1 MPALFW
7 IDVAGLAACAL
18 GSLTLGLF
26 VLSLGPGRIIN
37 RWFVAFA
44 LANAAWVFFTLLLR
58 LSLWLN
64 LWDPQLLLELA
75 TLALCLAGPT
85 LLLFAR
91 RYTRSDARFLD
102 AAAGA
107 SLAVT
112 AVLAVPLFQH
122 RLIHSVGLAS
132 SGVTVAVVTPY
143 AAVAAA
149 APLLPIVL
157 AAAVFWRHRAQT
169 GERYLAASAAAFAA
183 GFVVGGVLQVP
194 FPVLSMTN
202 AVSVLLVGY
211 AIVRRQLMNPLREL
225 TEDLERKVA
234 ERSRQ
239 LEDAY
244 REVEK
249 RVEERTAQLQR
260 EIAERRNAEEVL
272 RESEEKFR
280 NLAEQ
285 SPNMIFINA
294 GGRVV
299 YANRRCEEVM
309 GYSRAEFYS
318 PRFDFFVLIAPESLD
333 VVRNAYARHTQDQE
347 VPPYEYAL
355 LTKEGRRIEVLN
367 ASKVIRYGG
376 QAAILGVIAE
386 IGARKRTERLLAGL
400 NEVALGMTRAMT
412 PEEGLEQATGRL
424 ASLGFFAC
432 VYLVSDERGSLEL
445 RSYAGQSSEDPPY
458 KPAAELALTSRTLAV
473 RIMEEKR
480 ALAVAADEVPE
491 LSPPRMGGVVL
502 APLVVEHEAVGLLS
516 VASPDISDE
525 DVPTV
530 TAYANLVAASW
541 RKTRL
546 MKELGESLEQ
556 LQRTQAQLVQSQ
568 KMEAIGRLAGGLAH
582 DFNNVLTAITGYAD
596 LAIGSGG
603 LDPELREDLSEIRRA
618 AGRASALTR
627 QLLTFGRKQPLQPKT
642 VDLNAIVLGMDKM
655 LRRLIPEDIDLRTA
669 LADGLGSVRADPGQ
683 VEQVILNLAVNARD
697 AMPEGGRL
705 TIETANVELD
715 ELYTRRYP
723 GVRPA
728 SYVMLAVTDT
738 GVGMDAETQ
747 QHLFEP
753 FFTTKLPGTGTGL
766 GLSTVYGIVKQSG
779 GHVSVYS
786 EPGRG
791 STFKV
796 YLPKV
801 VAAVADE
808 GGGQAEPA
816 AVAGSETV
824 LVVEDEPVLRN
835 LVRRILARSGYDVL
849 TASNADEAIRVA
861 DAHPSA
867 IHLMVTDV
875 VMPGAMN
882 GRDLGALPLRPQA
895 ADARA
900 LHVGLR
906 RERHRPPG
914 HPRPRR
920 GVPAQALQPLQ
931 PDRQGAR
938 RPGSAPAELIRS
950 RAAPVLVRLPAD
962 RIVSVRRRRPGR
974 GARRH

>member
-1 MPALFW
+1 MPAVFW

-18 GSLTLGLF
+18 GSLSLGLF
-26 VLSLGPGRIIN
+26 VLSLGPGRALN

-44 LANAAWVFFTLLLR
+44 VANTAWVFFTLLLR

-64 LWDPQLLLELA
+64 LWDAQLLLELA
-75 TLALCLAGPT
+75 TLSISLAGPT

-91 RYTRSDARFLD
+91 RYTRSDARSLD
-102 AAAGA
+102 AVAGA
-107 SLAVT
+107 ALAVT

-122 RLIHSVGLAS
+122 RLIHSGRLAA
-132 SGVTVAVVTPY
+132 SGITVAVVTLP
-143 AAVAAA
+143 AAIAAA
-149 APLLPIVL
+149 APVVPIVL
-157 AAAVFWRHRAQT
+157 AAALFWRRRAQT
-169 GERYLAASAAAFAA
+169 GERYLAASALVLAT
-183 GFVVGGVLQVP
+183 GFVVGGVMQAP
-194 FPVLSMTN
+194 FPVLSTTN
-202 AVSVLLVGY
+202 AASVLLIGY

-225 TEDLERKVA
+225 TEDLERRIA

-260 EIAERRNAEEVL
+260 EITERRNAEEVL

-299 YANRRCEEVM
+299 YANRQCEEVM

-318 PRFDFFVLIAPESLD
+318 PRFDFFSLIAPESLD
-333 VVRNAYARHTQDQE
+333 TIRGAYGRHTQGQD
-347 VPPYEYAL
+347 VPPYEYVL
-355 LTKEGRRIEVLN
+355 LTKEGRKIEVLI
-367 ASKVIRYGG
+367 ASKITSYAG
-376 QAAILGVIAE
+376 QSAILGIITD

-412 PEEGLEQATGRL
+412 PEEGLEQATARL

-432 VYLVSDERGSLEL
+432 IYLVSDERGALEL

-458 KPAAELALTSRTLAV
+458 KPAAELPLTTGSLAV
-473 RIMEEKR
+473 RVMDEQR
-480 ALAVAADEVPE
+480 ALAAAAADVPE
-491 LSPPRMGGVVL
+491 VSPPRTGGVVL
-502 APLVVEHEAVGLLS
+502 APLALEQEAVGLLS
-516 VASPDISDE
+516 VASPDLSDD

-546 MKELGESLEQ
+546 MKELAESLEQ

-596 LAIGSGG
+596 LAIGAGG
-603 LDPELREDLSEIRRA
+603 LDPELREDLNEIRRA

-627 QLLTFGRKQPLQPKT
+627 QLLTFGRKQPLQLKT
-642 VDLNAIVLGMDKM
+642 VDVNAIVLGMDKM

-669 LADGLGSVRADPGQ
+669 LAEGLGSVRADPGQ
-683 VEQVILNLAVNARD
+683 IEQVILNLAVNARD

-715 ELYTRRYP
+715 EIYTRRYP

-728 SYVMLAVTDT
+728 SYVLLAVTDT
-738 GVGMDAETQ
+738 GVGMEPETQ

-779 GHVSVYS
+779 GHISVYS
-786 EPGRG
+786 EQGRG

-796 YLPKV
+796 YLPRV
-801 VAAVADE
+801 VASVAEE
-808 GGGQAEPA
+808 GGAQAAPEA
-816 AVAGSETV
+816 APGSETV

-835 LVRRILARSGYDVL
+835 LVRRVLARSGYEVL
-849 TASNADEAIRVA
+849 TAANADEAIHVA
-861 DAHPSA
+861 DAHPA
-867 IHLMVTDV
+867 PIHLMVTDV

-882 GRDLGALPLRPQA
+882 GRDLGRYL
-895 ADARA
+895 
-900 LHVGLR
+900 
-906 RERHRPPG
+906 
-914 HPRPRR
+914 
-920 GVPAQALQPLQ
+920 
-931 PDRQGAR
+931 GAR
-938 RPGSAPAELIRS
+938 RPQMRVLYMSGYAENAIVHQGVLDRDVAFLPKPFSPSNLIDKVRAVL
-950 RAAPVLVRLPAD
+950 AAPPRT
-962 RIVSVRRRRPGR
+962 
-974 GARRH
+974 